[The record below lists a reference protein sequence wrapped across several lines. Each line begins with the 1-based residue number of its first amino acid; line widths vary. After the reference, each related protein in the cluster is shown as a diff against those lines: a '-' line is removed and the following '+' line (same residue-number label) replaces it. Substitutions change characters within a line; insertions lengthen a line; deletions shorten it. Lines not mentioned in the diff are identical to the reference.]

1 MGGSIVILSREA
13 LASASKATGFHE
25 EYLEKSIRLLYLLD
39 KIKNDSFMRGKFALK
54 GGTALNL
61 FLLNLPRLSVDV
73 DLNYIGSP
81 EREQMLQERPK
92 IEQAL
97 QAICISEGFMVRRI
111 PEEHAGGKWIL
122 GYNSSLGSGSH
133 LELDI
138 NFMLRLPLWEV
149 ESIDSQPLS
158 GYMVKA
164 VPVLDKHELVAG
176 KHVALLTRQTA
187 RDLLDASQLFA
198 SVLLDSE
205 KLRLAFVVYG
215 GMSRKDWR
223 NVSLDDI
230 SYNLNEV
237 ANNLLPTLR
246 GQDVAG
252 IKDTKAWA
260 DDLVAGCR
268 QALSV
273 VLPMRENENE
283 FIEMLNDKGEIHPEL
298 LTADESMMDRI
309 VGQPGLLWKAQNVRE
324 HKGR

>member
-13 LASASKATGFHE
+13 LASASKATGFRE

-39 KIKNDSFMRGKFALK
+39 KIRNDSFMRGKFALK

-81 EREQMLQERPK
+81 ERERMLQERPK
-92 IEQAL
+92 VEQAL

-111 PEEHAGGKWIL
+111 PKEHAGGKWIL

-158 GYMVKA
+158 GHMVKA

-176 KHVALLTRQTA
+176 KLVALLTRRTA
-187 RDLLDASQLFA
+187 RDLLDTSQLFA

-230 SYNLNEV
+230 SYNLNE
-237 ANNLLPTLR
+237 PILR

-268 QALSV
+268 EALPV
-273 VLPMRENENE
+273 VLPLRENENE
-283 FIEMLNDKGEIHPEL
+283 FIEMLNDKGEIQSEL

-324 HKGR
+324 HRGM